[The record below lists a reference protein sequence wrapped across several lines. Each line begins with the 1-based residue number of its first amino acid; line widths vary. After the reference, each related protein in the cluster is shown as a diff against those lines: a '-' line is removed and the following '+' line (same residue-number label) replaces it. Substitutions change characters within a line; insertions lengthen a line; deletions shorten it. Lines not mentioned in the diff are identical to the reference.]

1 MYQRVAREKNEVW
14 YALYPSDMIKKTLG
28 APLLLC
34 LVSVLALTGCGASG
48 QGAPTRN
55 IKQVTDGVEAQSA
68 SIYLRDF
75 VLVNQ
80 PDGSATLVATFINEE
95 ASADALTGITV
106 AGIKATLTAPSFNLA
121 QNAPLIFSGDSAN
134 ARGSVP
140 GLKATA
146 GVRVPV
152 VVSFAHAAP
161 VTLSVL
167 VRAKS
172 DYFAGVGTKP
182 TASATVTPVPSATP
196 AATK

>member
-1 MYQRVAREKNEVW
+1 MAGYP
-14 YALYPSDMIKKTLG
+14 LYPSAMMKKTSG
-28 APLLLC
+28 ASLLLC

-48 QGAPTRN
+48 PGAPTRN
-55 IKQVTDGVEAQSA
+55 IKQVTDGVEAQSG
-68 SIYLRDF
+68 SIYLRDL

-80 PDGSATLVATFINEE
+80 PDGSAALVATFINEE
-95 ASADALTGITV
+95 ASVDSLTGITV
-106 AGIKATLTAPSFNLA
+106 AGISATLTAASFNLA
-121 QNAPLIFSGDSAN
+121 QNVPLIFSGDSAN

-140 GLKATA
+140 GLNTAA

-172 DYFAGVGTKP
+172 DYFSGVGTKP
-182 TASATVTPVPSATP
+182 AASAAATSVPSATP

>member
-1 MYQRVAREKNEVW
+1 MYQRVAREKNVAG
-14 YALYPSDMIKKTLG
+14 YALYPTAMMKKSSS
-28 APLLLC
+28 ACLLLC

-48 QGAPTRN
+48 LGAPTRN
-55 IKQVTDGVEAQSA
+55 IKQVTDGVEAQSG
-68 SIYLRDF
+68 SIYLRDV

-95 ASADALTGITV
+95 ASVDSLSGITV
-106 AGIKATLTAPSFNLA
+106 AGISATLSAPSFKLA

-172 DYFAGVGTKP
+172 EYFSGVGTKP
-182 TASATVTPVPSATP
+182 AASAAATSVPSATP